1 MGTNIN
7 DHWYKSM
14 HRERELLFAAEL
26 RPHRSLSPS
35 GFRILMAAIGLVC
48 LAVGLFFYLQG
59 AWPVLGFLGLD
70 VAAVYLAFRLS
81 YRAGRLAETVKL
93 WGEEL
98 SIRRIHPNGRWRQW
112 SFQPYWTRV
121 RLEADNSLD
130 VNGGDDG
137 EDGNFIGGHGSV
149 LVTSH
154 GQGVRLGR
162 FLAAAERQSFADA
175 LGLAL
180 QRLGRA

>member
-1 MGTNIN
+1 MGTESA
-7 DHWYKSM
+7 HG
-14 HRERELLFAAEL
+14 ERDLLFAAEL

-35 GFRILMAAIGLVC
+35 GFRILMAAVGLIC

-98 SIRRIHPNGRWRQW
+98 SVRRIHPNGRWRQW

-121 RLEADNSLD
+121 SLEPENSVD
-130 VNGGDDG
+130 VNGG
-137 EDGNFIGGHGSV
+137 EDSDIFGGHGSV

-175 LGLAL
+175 LSLAL
-180 QRLGRA
+180 RRLGRA